1 MFYMYWETLGSDREN
16 ETCLTC
22 KLKQLTYLKGLP
34 KLKLICSFL
43 CFCCCCLVSL
53 PCVNRFRMCRYFWE
67 RLSTFIKKNFWTLC
81 SQYVI
86 YIFVCVDHHLNYS
99 VWHVNVSVNPCF
111 KRSYTVLTQ
120 PNQRT
125 KMSETEFWINVVLSP
140 IYFKQEHDEFVWSH
154 VFTL

>member
-1 MFYMYWETLGSDREN
+1 MILSDVSLKCHAVLFYFNAS
-16 ETCLTC
+16 
-22 KLKQLTYLKGLP
+22 
-34 KLKLICSFL
+34 ICINTWVQYHEIRF
-43 CFCCCCLVSL
+43 CCCLVSL

-125 KMSETEFWINVVLSP
+125 KMSETEFLINVVLSP